1 MKDKAGWWRKANQLS
16 IKISTGICIIF
27 CLFVGIDISIHGQPK
42 DYDFFLIGILAIGC
56 FTLTWIL
63 TQLGHRIN
71 AGSSGAMRLGI
82 VFTAAWLL
90 IDTIFVLSPF
100 DKDSRDIKAFIIFI
114 VPIVVF
120 WSILWVIKG
129 FVNDKKAR

>member
-1 MKDKAGWWRKANQLS
+1 MTNKAGWWRKANPLS
-16 IKISTGICIIF
+16 IKISTGVCIIF
-27 CLFVGIDISIHGQPK
+27 CLFVEIEVSIHGQSK
-42 DYDFFLIGILAIGC
+42 DDDFFLIGIQAIGS
-56 FTLTWIL
+56 FALTWIL
-63 TQLGHRIN
+63 AQLGYRIS

-129 FVNDKKAR
+129 FVNDKNAQ